1 MMAAIASRTAPLALD
16 PVERWSAARNFNS
29 FHWGALSQPTVWVP
43 LLVVGALGVAAIV
56 IYRRHRHRGALV
68 VAFGRAAA
76 EANLTPAERT
86 ILARLA
92 EAADPRPLTGGYTLS
107 SAFEDGVRRLL
118 AGRATRRLTSPDRR
132 RVQEVIQT
140 LRAKLGFAPAK
151 TTPASG
157 NDLARGDRV
166 TLSHPGATPEV
177 GGTVAAVAGRDV
189 TVRLDEPTTFR
200 TGGAG
205 MLRHVREGMQ
215 WEYNVTVIHSEGK
228 TFQARI
234 IGRPRKTNLRR
245 FARVPIRRPVHVARY
260 GFVHEGS
267 EGRVPEFVE
276 GTLHEIAGP
285 GLRLEAEMQA
295 DVGERIL
302 VVLNLGQ
309 EGSLRAVGVVRRRVA
324 SKGNGPADF
333 AVELAPVTEEE
344 VARLVKE
351 TNAAARRAT
360 AGDARTAADA
370 AAR

>member
-151 TTPASG
+151 ATPASG

-177 GGTVAAVAGRDV
+177 GGTVAAVA
-189 TVRLDEPTTFR
+189 
-200 TGGAG
+200 AG

-351 TNAAARRAT
+351 TNAAPSPL
-360 AGDARTAADA
+360 
-370 AAR
+370 